1 MARTELERT
10 VQYSLLDR
18 LIDNEP
24 QTSVEAP
31 MTWAQS
37 VRMLKASVRRD
48 LEWLL
53 NTRRINESPPDALSE
68 VAQSLYNYGLPDI
81 TSLSRD
87 STHAYTRLLRQVER
101 AIALFEPRLSRVRV
115 SLVETEGENA
125 RRELRFLV
133 EAVLRMDPNPE
144 PVVFDTVLEFSS
156 GEYEVKGDAR
166 AG

>member
-18 LIDNEP
+18 LIDADP
-24 QTSVEAP
+24 QSRVEAP

-53 NTRRINESPPDALSE
+53 NTRRIPEPLPDNLTE
-68 VAQSLYNYGLPDI
+68 VEQSLYNYGLPDI

-87 STHAYTRLLRQVER
+87 SATSYTRLLRQVDR
-101 AIALFEPRLSRVRV
+101 AIAQFEPRLTRVRV

-125 RRELRFLV
+125 RRELRFQI

-144 PVVFDTVLEFSS
+144 PVLFDTVLEFSS
-156 GEYEVKGDAR
+156 GEYDVKGDTR
-166 AG
+166 A

>member
-10 VQYSLLDR
+10 VQSSLLDR
-18 LIDNEP
+18 LIDHDP
-24 QTSVEAP
+24 QTRVEPP

-37 VRMLKASVRRD
+37 VRTLKASVRRD

-53 NTRRINESPPDALSE
+53 NTRRIPEPSPDILTE
-68 VAQSLYNYGLPDI
+68 VERSLYSYGLPDI
-81 TSLSRD
+81 TSYSRD
-87 STHAYTRLLRQVER
+87 SSTSYTRLLRQVER
-101 AIALFEPRLSRVRV
+101 AIGQFEPRLARVRV

-125 RRELRFLV
+125 RRELRFLI

-156 GEYEVKGDAR
+156 GEYDVKGDGR
-166 AG
+166 A

>member
-18 LIDNEP
+18 LVDHDPLARAEVAM
-24 QTSVEAP
+24 S
-31 MTWAQS
+31 MAQS

-53 NTRRINESPPDALSE
+53 NTRRIPEPAPENLTE
-68 VAQSLYNYGLPDI
+68 VEQSLYNYGLPDI

-87 STHAYTRLLRQVER
+87 SAASYTRLLRQVDR
-101 AIALFEPRLSRVRV
+101 AIAQFEPRLTRVRV
-115 SLVETEGENA
+115 SLVETEGESA
-125 RRELRFLV
+125 RRELRFLI

-144 PVVFDTVLEFSS
+144 PVLFDTVLEFSS

-166 AG
+166 A

>member
-18 LIDNEP
+18 LVDHEP
-24 QTSVEAP
+24 QTRIEAP
-31 MTWAQS
+31 MTMAQS

-53 NTRRINESPPDALSE
+53 NTRRIPEPPPESLTE
-68 VAQSLYNYGLPDI
+68 VGKSMYNYGLPDI
-81 TSLSRD
+81 TSLNRD
-87 STHAYTRLLRQVER
+87 SAASYTRLLRQVER
-101 AIALFEPRLSRVRV
+101 AIAQFEPRLTRVRV
-115 SLVETEGENA
+115 SLVETEGESA
-125 RRELRFLV
+125 RRELRFLI

-144 PVVFDTVLEFSS
+144 PVIFDTVLEFSS

-166 AG
+166 A

>member
-18 LIDNEP
+18 LTDHDP
-24 QTSVEAP
+24 QTRVEAP

-53 NTRRINESPPDALSE
+53 NTRRIPEPPPEILTE
-68 VAQSLYNYGLPDI
+68 VEQSMYSYGLPDI

-87 STHAYTRLLRQVER
+87 SASSYARLLRQVER
-101 AIALFEPRLSRVRV
+101 GIAQFEPRLTRVRV

-125 RRELRFLV
+125 RRELRFLI

-156 GEYEVKGDAR
+156 GEYDVKGDAR
-166 AG
+166 A